1 MGSKLARL
9 LQAEVFDSA
18 ACQRILGSRVR
29 IVGQATLLASEPDRP
44 ESVA

>member
-1 MGSKLARL
+1 
-9 LQAEVFDSA
+9 
-18 ACQRILGSRVR
+18 LGSRVR